1 MRLLRFMG
9 YPINNFSTLELA
21 MARQALVVTAAGGA
35 ALVAFD
41 GVKRDAAVEAF
52 LHESEALHT
61 GLPNPAGAAL
71 AGLGRYLM
79 AADRLIRRFKPDVV
93 HSYFGPSAGALNEL
107 ALLHPRVHFVRSIG
121 STPVASSRGARFP
134 RLRVAK
140 WRLALR
146 HQDAVVC
153 VAPHIAEQ
161 LRGFGVDAARLHV
174 IPNPTDLRRFTPRP
188 AGASGGDGPLT
199 LAFLGRLE
207 AVKNLGGL
215 LRGFALAAAGLQPL
229 RLRIYGEGPERPV
242 LTALIRQL
250 GLADRVTLMGRTDDV
265 PGALRQADAYVQA
278 SHHEG
283 APAAVGEAMAAGLPL
298 LLSDIPAHR
307 AMIHG
312 GREGLLFPAQDPAAL
327 AEAIRRLASDAAARE
342 RMGRQ
347 ARLTAERELAL
358 ERWVEREVA
367 LYGQL
372 LHGQTPTGL
381 EASDA

>member
-21 MARQALVVTAAGGA
+21 VARQAVAVRGAGGQ

-41 GVKRDAAVEAF
+41 GSRRNAAAEAF
-52 LHESEALHT
+52 LREADALHT
-61 GLPNPAGAAL
+61 GLPGPAGAPL
-71 AGLGRYLM
+71 LGLGRYLL
-79 AADRLIRRFKPDVV
+79 AADRLIRRFRPDVV
-93 HSYFGPSAGALNEL
+93 HSYFGPSAGLLNEL
-107 ALLHPRVHFVRSIG
+107 ALLHPRVRFVRSIG
-121 STPVASSRGARFP
+121 STPVASARGARFP

-146 HQDAVVC
+146 HQDAIVC

-161 LRGFGVDAARLHV
+161 LRGFGVDAQRLHV
-174 IPNPTDLRRFTPRP
+174 IPNPTDLQRFTPNEV
-188 AGASGGDGPLT
+188 GATDRPLT
-199 LAFLGRLE
+199 LVFLGRLE
-207 AVKNLGGL
+207 AVKNLPGL
-215 LRGFALAAAGLQPL
+215 LRGFALAAAGLPL
-229 RLRIYGEGPERPV
+229 RLCLYGEGPERPA
-242 LTALIRQL
+242 LTALVRQL
-250 GLADRVTLMGRTDDV
+250 GLADRVALMGRTDDV

-298 LLSDIPAHR
+298 ILSDIPAHR
-307 AMIHG
+307 SMIHH
-312 GREGLLFPAQDPAAL
+312 GREGLLFPPQDPSAL
-327 AEAIRRLASDAAARE
+327 ADTIRRLAADRPARE

-358 ERWVEREVA
+358 ERWVERELR

-372 LHGQTPTGL
+372 LHGPLSAGMG
-381 EASDA
+381 ASDA

>member
-9 YPINNFSTLELA
+9 YPINNFSTPELA
-21 MARQALVVTAAGGA
+21 VARQALAVTASGGT

-41 GVKRDAAVEAF
+41 GFKREAAVEAF
-52 LHESEALHT
+52 LKEADALYT
-61 GLPNPAGAAL
+61 GLPNPAGAPL
-71 AGLGRYLM
+71 LDLGRYLL
-79 AADRLIRRFKPDVV
+79 AADRLIRRFRPDVV
-93 HSYFGPSAGALNEL
+93 HSCFGPSASALNEL

-121 STPVASSRGARFP
+121 STLAASPRSARFR
-134 RLRVAK
+134 RLREAK

-153 VAPHIAEQ
+153 GMPHIAEQ

-174 IPNPTDLRRFTPRP
+174 IPNPTDLQRFTPRP
-188 AGASGGDGPLT
+188 AGAGDGPLT
-199 LAFLGRLE
+199 LVYLGRLE
-207 AVKNLGGL
+207 AVENLGGL
-215 LRGFALAAAGLQPL
+215 LRGFALATAALQPL
-229 RLRIYGEGPERPV
+229 RLRIYGDGPERPA

-265 PGALRQADAYVQA
+265 PGALRQADACVQA
-278 SHHEG
+278 SPHEG
-283 APAAVGEAMAAGLPL
+283 SPAAVGEAMAAGLPL

-307 AMIHG
+307 AMIHA
-312 GREGLLFPAQDPAAL
+312 GREGLLFPAQDPVAMAD
-327 AEAIRRLASDAAARE
+327 AIRRLASDATARE

-347 ARLTAERELAL
+347 ARASAERELAM
-358 ERWVEREVA
+358 ERWVEREVS

-372 LHGQTPTGL
+372 LHGETPAGL